1 MQYFTG
7 IINGQISRTITI
19 TDDADIADYLQ
30 TDETVIS
37 GSYSPNRY
45 VLENGQ
51 PVSAI
56 RTFTVLS
63 ATNVLHQITCHI
75 NEIDQQLQ
83 AGETYVEGEY
93 SGLTHRVENGAVVEI
108 PENEKPT
115 LPKRPAPDVLVDAL
129 ASQVSAAGLPTVAT
143 LPPASAWTKTDAKN
157 AIDLAAGRAR
167 FRQVSDGTL
176 INDEYQ
182 LTINQVKAWRDASSP
197 SGAVPATISSWA
209 TAANLSAELAA
220 QSIETTASTYET
232 ALETIRDTR
241 LMGKAAVDAETGD
254 FVAVANTYIAT
265 LDAI

>member
-1 MQYFTG
+1 MPAFTILKNG
-7 IINGQISRTITI
+7 VQNRIIVKRDKTIVVDVEGQPQNALYTAEQQAQ
-19 TDDADIADYLQ
+19 DQLD
-30 TDETVIS
+30 TDETYLVGAYPSSDFKI
-37 GSYSPNRY
+37 
-45 VLENGQ
+45 VNGEAV
-51 PVSAI
+51 P
-56 RTFTVLS
+56 LS
-63 ATNVLHQITCHI
+63 EAEYT
-75 NEIDQQLQ
+75 QLNMPEQ
-83 AGETYVEGEY
+83 F
-93 SGLTHRVENGAVVEI
+93 GA
-108 PENEKPT
+108 
-115 LPKRPAPDVLVDAL
+115 DVLVDTL

-157 AIDLAAGRAR
+157 SIDLAAGRAR

-232 ALETIRDTR
+232 ALENIRDTR

-254 FVAVANTYIAT
+254 FIAVANTYIAT

>member
-1 MQYFTG
+1 MPAFTILKNG
-7 IINGQISRTITI
+7 VQNRIIVKRDKTIVVDVEGQPQNALYTAEQQAQ
-19 TDDADIADYLQ
+19 DQLD
-30 TDETVIS
+30 TDETYLVGAYPSSDFKI
-37 GSYSPNRY
+37 
-45 VLENGQ
+45 VNGEAV
-51 PVSAI
+51 P
-56 RTFTVLS
+56 LS
-63 ATNVLHQITCHI
+63 ESEYA
-75 NEIDQQLQ
+75 QLNMPEQ
-83 AGETYVEGEY
+83 F
-93 SGLTHRVENGAVVEI
+93 GA
-108 PENEKPT
+108 
-115 LPKRPAPDVLVDAL
+115 DVLVDTL

-143 LPPASAWTKTDAKN
+143 LPPASVWTKTDAKN

-232 ALETIRDTR
+232 ALENIRDTR

-254 FVAVANTYIAT
+254 FIAVANTYIAT
-265 LDAI
+265 LDEI